1 MSAEIKV
8 LIDLVKELTE
18 KLEEQQ
24 KVINRIE
31 SLVDELDIRL

>member
-31 SLVDELDIRL
+31 SLVDELDNRL

>member
-1 MSAEIKV
+1 MSAEMRF

-31 SLVDELDIRL
+31 SLVDELDNRL